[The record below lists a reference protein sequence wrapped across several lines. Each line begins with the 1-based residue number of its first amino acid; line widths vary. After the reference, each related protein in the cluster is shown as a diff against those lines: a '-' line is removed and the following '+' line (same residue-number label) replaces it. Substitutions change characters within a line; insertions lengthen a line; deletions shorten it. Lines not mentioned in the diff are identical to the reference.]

1 MAEQTQESITPVKAT
16 AEVTTPRAE
25 SEAKVRK
32 NITVT
37 NELFDDFMELKK
49 GGETQGA
56 LLQRV
61 IESMHAFDALKS
73 DHATLGTEIECLN
86 EHIAK
91 LGEEIEDLR
100 SGAGTAIVPGQQTFS
115 IKDAMDSLKDVCD
128 DDAVCIK
135 FAAKIVEAQA
145 AAVNR
150 HLDREHNAEQKRL
163 DREQKR
169 LDREEKEKDR
179 AFKKELAES
188 RAGHDKD
195 MTMIKKGM
203 IRKEDLEDIVFL
215 GQKSG
220 TPHDLIRN
228 AEDLAAR

>member
-1 MAEQTQESITPVKAT
+1 MYEEQTHKSVTPVNVTSELT
-16 AEVTTPRAE
+16 APRAE
-25 SEAKVRK
+25 SVAKVRK

-49 GGETQGA
+49 SGETQGA

-115 IKDAMDSLKDVCD
+115 IEDAMDSLKDVCD

-163 DREQKR
+163 DR
-169 LDREEKEKDR
+169 DEKEKDR

-220 TPHDLIRN
+220 TPHDIIRN

>member
-1 MAEQTQESITPVKAT
+1 MSKQTHDSVTPLKAT
-16 AEVTTPRAE
+16 AELTAPRAE
-25 SEAKVRK
+25 PEAKVRK

-61 IESMHAFDALKS
+61 IESMHTFDALKS
-73 DHATLGTEIECLN
+73 DHATLGTEIECLH

-91 LGEEIEDLR
+91 LDEEIEDLR
-100 SGAGTAIVPGQQTFS
+100 SGAGTAIVLGQQTFS
-115 IKDAMDSLKDVCD
+115 IKDAINSLKDVCD

-145 AAVNR
+145 AAADSY
-150 HLDREHNAEQKRL
+150 LDREHNAEQKRL
-163 DREQKR
+163 DRE
-169 LDREEKEKDR
+169 EKEKDR
-179 AFKKELAES
+179 ALKKELAES
-188 RAGHDKD
+188 RAGHDRD
-195 MTMIKKGM
+195 ITMIKKGM
-203 IRKEDLEDIVFL
+203 VRKEDLENIVFL
-215 GQKSG
+215 GQKSS
-220 TPHDLIRN
+220 TPHDQIRN

>member
-1 MAEQTQESITPVKAT
+1 MAKQTPDSIPHVKASDELT
-16 AEVTTPRAE
+16 SPRAE

-73 DHATLGTEIECLN
+73 DHATLRTEMERLH

-91 LGEEIEDLR
+91 RDEEEDLR
-100 SGAGTAIVPGQQTFS
+100 SGSSTAVIPGQQSFS
-115 IKDAMDSLKDVCD
+115 IKDAVDSLRGICD
-128 DDAVCIK
+128 DDAVCLK
-135 FAAKIVEAQA
+135 FAAKMVETQA
-145 AAVNR
+145 AAANSHR
-150 HLDREHNAEQKRL
+150 AREHDAEQ
-163 DREQKR
+163 QR

-179 AFKKELAES
+179 ALQKELAES
-188 RAGHDKD
+188 RSMHDKD

-203 IRKEDLEDIVFL
+203 IKKEDLEDIVFL
-215 GQKSG
+215 GQKNTS
-220 TPHDLIRN
+220 PADRIKNKKELV
-228 AEDLAAR
+228 AR

>member
-1 MAEQTQESITPVKAT
+1 MKQDQIQDSITPVKAT
-16 AEVTTPRAE
+16 AELTATKAE

-37 NELFDDFMELKK
+37 NELFDDFMELKRS
-49 GGETQGA
+49 GETQGA

-73 DHATLGTEIECLN
+73 DHATRGTEIERLN
-86 EHIAK
+86 DHIAK
-91 LGEEIEDLR
+91 LDEELEDLR
-100 SGAGTAIVPGQQTFS
+100 SRAGTAIMPGGKTFT
-115 IKDAMDSLKDVCD
+115 IKDAMDSLKDVCN

-163 DREQKR
+163 DRE
-169 LDREEKEKDR
+169 EKEKDR
-179 AFKKELAES
+179 ALKKKLAES
-188 RAGHDKD
+188 RAMHDKD

-203 IRKEDLEDIVFL
+203 VRKEDLENIVFL
-215 GQKSG
+215 GQKRS
-220 TPHDLIRN
+220 TPQDRIRN
-228 AEDLAAR
+228 AEDPAAR

>member
-1 MAEQTQESITPVKAT
+1 MQQEQIHESVTTVNAT
-16 AEVTTPRAE
+16 AELTAPKAE

-73 DHATLGTEIECLN
+73 DHATLGTEIGRLH

-91 LGEEIEDLR
+91 LDEELEDLH
-100 SGAGTAIVPGQQTFS
+100 SGAGTAIMSGGKTFS
-115 IKDAMDSLKDVCD
+115 IKEAINSLKDVCD
-128 DDAVCIK
+128 DDAVCLK

-145 AAVNR
+145 AAADSY
-150 HLDREHNAEQKRL
+150 LTREHDA
-163 DREQKR
+163 EQKR

-179 AFKKELAES
+179 KLKKELAES
-188 RAGHDKD
+188 RAGHDRD
-195 MTMIKKGM
+195 ITMIKKGM
-203 IRKEDLEDIVFL
+203 VRKKDLENIVFL
-215 GQKSG
+215 GQKNS
-220 TPHDLIRN
+220 TPQDRIRN

>member
-1 MAEQTQESITPVKAT
+1 VTKQTQDSITLVKAT
-16 AEVTTPRAE
+16 TEVTTPKAE
-25 SEAKVRK
+25 SEVKVRK

-37 NELFDDFMELKK
+37 SELFGDFMELKK
-49 GGETQGA
+49 SGETQGA

-61 IESMHAFDALKS
+61 IESMHTFDALKS
-73 DHATLGTEIECLN
+73 DHATLGTEIERLH

-91 LGEEIEDLR
+91 LDEEIEDLH
-100 SGAGTAIVPGQQTFS
+100 SGAGTAIISGGKTFS
-115 IKDAMDSLKDVCD
+115 IKEAINSLKDVCD

-135 FAAKIVEAQA
+135 FAAKMVEAQA
-145 AAVNR
+145 AAVNG
-150 HLDREHNAEQKRL
+150 HLDREHNA
-163 DREQKR
+163 EQKR

>member
-1 MAEQTQESITPVKAT
+1 VKAT

-25 SEAKVRK
+25 SVAKVRK

-49 GGETQGA
+49 SGETQGA
-56 LLQRV
+56 LLQRM
-61 IESMHAFDALKS
+61 IESMHAFDVLKS
-73 DHATLGTEIECLN
+73 DHATRGTEIERLH
-86 EHIAK
+86 EHIAERD
-91 LGEEIEDLR
+91 EELEDLR
-100 SGAGTAIVPGQQTFS
+100 SRAGTAIMPGGKTFT

-135 FAAKIVEAQA
+135 FAAKMVEAQA

-163 DREQKR
+163 DRE
-169 LDREEKEKDR
+169 EKEKDR
-179 AFKKELAES
+179 ALKKKLAES
-188 RAGHDKD
+188 RAMHDKD

-203 IRKEDLEDIVFL
+203 VRKEDLENIVFL
-215 GQKSG
+215 GQKSS
-220 TPHDLIRN
+220 TPQDRIRN
-228 AEDLAAR
+228 TEDLAAR

>member
-61 IESMHAFDALKS
+61 IESMHTFDALKS

-100 SGAGTAIVPGQQTFS
+100 SRAGTAIIPGGKTFS
-115 IKDAMDSLKDVCD
+115 IKEAINSLKDVCD

-135 FAAKIVEAQA
+135 FAAKMVEAQA

-163 DREQKR
+163 DRG
-169 LDREEKEKDR
+169 EKEKDR

-215 GQKSG
+215 GQKRS
-220 TPHDLIRN
+220 TPQDRIRN
-228 AEDLAAR
+228 AENLAAR